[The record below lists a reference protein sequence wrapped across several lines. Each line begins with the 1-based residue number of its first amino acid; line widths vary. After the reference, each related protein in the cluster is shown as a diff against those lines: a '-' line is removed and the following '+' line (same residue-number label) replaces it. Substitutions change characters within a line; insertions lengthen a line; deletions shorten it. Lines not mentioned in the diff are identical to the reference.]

1 MEHIYHE
8 AGAVLSVLES
18 TDPVQ
23 SAGEGMSLAAALHAT
38 KLARPC
44 IAPNS
49 GFMMQLVLFS
59 RQLGIDC
66 TMLQYVL
73 NFASGDAA
81 GLAVA
86 GRGLLEYK
94 PVGQEDERNECT
106 ETVF

>member
-1 MEHIYHE
+1 M
-8 AGAVLSVLES
+8 
-18 TDPVQ
+18 
-23 SAGEGMSLAAALHAT
+23 AAALHAT

-59 RQLGIDC
+59 KQLGIDC
-66 TMLQYVL
+66 ALLQCVF
-73 NFASGDAA
+73 NFASGETACV
-81 GLAVA
+81 AVR

-94 PVGQEDERNECT
+94 PAGQENEQNECT